1 MFEICCILIQVR
13 NNVTDELLKVMD
25 DFAYQLKDVLE
36 SSKNLSSLVILTK
49 NVGLRTDRL
58 ETRQKVCFIIRM
70 NIYRLSV
77 ARITGGYL
85 PINMNSYPMK
95 TSKFSP

>member
-1 MFEICCILIQVR
+1 MFEICCILIQAR

-25 DFAYQLKDVLE
+25 DFASQLKDVLE

-58 ETRQKVCFIIRM
+58 ETRQKVSLIIR
-70 NIYRLSV
+70 IIV
-77 ARITGGYL
+77 A
-85 PINMNSYPMK
+85 
-95 TSKFSP
+95 

>member
-1 MFEICCILIQVR
+1 MFEICCILIQVQ

-25 DFAYQLKDVLE
+25 DFASQLKDILE

-58 ETRQKVCFIIRM
+58 ETRKKVSLSFVSSFLA
-70 NIYRLSV
+70 RL
-77 ARITGGYL
+77 GYL
-85 PINMNSYPMK
+85 IDLSPK
-95 TSKFSP
+95 LWRFSGQ

>member
-1 MFEICCILIQVR
+1 MFEICCILIQAR

-25 DFAYQLKDVLE
+25 DFAFQLKDVLE

-58 ETRQKVCFIIRM
+58 ETRQKVSFIIRIIM
-70 NIYRLSV
+70 
-77 ARITGGYL
+77 A
-85 PINMNSYPMK
+85 
-95 TSKFSP
+95 